1 VILEEFTWVTKYNR
15 NYASFL
21 LRGVLK
27 KRKAT
32 SPSKKKDQKKKY
44 DRKVFV
50 KLVEIWEIMDF
61 PCGKRLEAVIEE
73 VIDNLVR
80 NRHLTLT
87 EERKRK
93 LLA

>member
-1 VILEEFTWVTKYNR
+1 
-15 NYASFL
+15 
-21 LRGVLK
+21 
-27 KRKAT
+27 
-32 SPSKKKDQKKKY
+32 
-44 DRKVFV
+44 V